1 MNSSNEN
8 KLTDETLSA
17 FLDAE
22 LPEAEMEHVR
32 QRLCEDETLSDRL
45 AELASVDQLLAVTYS
60 SIDERPLPEAVTTML
75 AEESP
80 PRSAQVIQFPLW
92 RRAHEQLQRHAG
104 IAAAVTL
111 AIGLGAGWLL
121 PGQPQGDD
129 NGWRPIAATLE
140 HAPSGKTQE
149 LADGRQLTPR
159 LTFISRQGDYCRQ
172 YQVVSGAQGSENIA
186 CRSGDG
192 EWQLTASVQQD
203 AVQEP
208 GTYQTASGGSLL
220 DSTLDAMVATDIDP
234 GAEAK
239 IIAEDWNKTP
249 ARPSAQ

>member
-1 MNSSNEN
+1 MNSSHEN
-8 KLTDETLSA
+8 TLTDETLSA

-22 LPEAEMEHVR
+22 LPEAEMERVR

-45 AELASVDQLLAVTYS
+45 AELAGVDQLLAVTYS
-60 SIDERPLPEAVTTML
+60 SIDERPLPEAVTAML
-75 AEESP
+75 VEESP
-80 PRSAQVIQFPLW
+80 PQPAQVIPFPLW
-92 RRAHEQLQRHAG
+92 RRAQEQLQRHAG

-121 PGQPQGDD
+121 PGQPQGTD
-129 NGWRPIAATLE
+129 NAWQAVAASLE
-140 HAPSGKTQE
+140 RAPSGKTLE

-159 LTFISRQGDYCRQ
+159 LTFVSQQGDYCRQ

-192 EWQLTASVQQD
+192 GWQLTASVQLE

-208 GTYQTASGGSLL
+208 GTYRTASGGSLL
-220 DSTLDAMVATDIDP
+220 DSALDAMVARDIDP
-234 GAEAK
+234 QDEAK
-239 IIAEDWNKTP
+239 IIADEWNKTP
-249 ARPSAQ
+249 AQPSAQ

>member
-8 KLTDETLSA
+8 KLSDEILSA

-22 LPEAEMEHVR
+22 LPQVEMERVR
-32 QRLCEDETLSDRL
+32 QRLCDDETLSDRL
-45 AELASVDQLLAVTYS
+45 AELAGVDQLLAVTYS
-60 SIDERPLPEAVTTML
+60 SIDERPLPEAVTAML

-80 PRSAQVIQFPLW
+80 PRPAQVIQFPLW

-104 IAAAVTL
+104 LAAAVTL

-121 PGQPQGDD
+121 PDQRQSAD
-129 NGWRPIAATLE
+129 NAWQAVATTLE

-172 YQVVSGAQGSENIA
+172 YQVVSGTRGSENIA

-203 AVQEP
+203 AIQEP
-208 GTYQTASGGSLL
+208 GTYRTASGGSLL
-220 DSTLDAMVATDIDP
+220 DSALDAMVATDIDP
-234 GAEAK
+234 GTEAK